1 MRESVAFDP
10 RPTLS
15 RSEARAVY
23 DGFATKGHI
32 GGNDVSSGYGGPA
45 VRALLAMA
53 MFTEAK
59 TVIDYLW
66 LCLWPQGKFG
76 KLLCAKLC
84 RGAGAGIG
92 NCFFV
97 VVTHDTRIP
106 IYISYML
113 GLVTAD
119 WT

>member
-45 VRALLAMA
+45 VQALLAMA

-66 LCLWPQGKFG
+66 LWPGQVRQA
-76 KLLCAKLC
+76 AKLC
-84 RGAGAGIG
+84 RGAAAPELLL
-92 NCFFV
+92 CCR
-97 VVTHDTRIP
+97 H
-106 IYISYML
+106 
-113 GLVTAD
+113 A
-119 WT
+119 